1 MLVSET
7 LDFEVL
13 LMTLYSYFLYI
24 YSIVIYSLFFSF
36 KYVLKKKDTEI

>member
-13 LMTLYSYFLYI
+13 LMTLNSYFLYI
-24 YSIVIYSLFFSF
+24 YSIVILFIFSF